1 MAKIILEF
9 NHYNSGEMCKMK
21 LMARED
27 IFKYLDIL

>member
-1 MAKIILEF
+1 MAKIIFEF
-9 NHYNSGEMCKMK
+9 NHYNRGEMCKMK